1 MHITIKISVSKKV
14 NISKVEARDK
24 GEWQK
29 IFAKYT
35 IAKVSIIYVE
45 FLKTIR
51 KMQKSLIEKT
61 NQANNIIS

>member
-14 NISKVEARDK
+14 NISKVETRDK
-24 GEWQK
+24 VEKQK
-29 IFAKYT
+29 ILAKYT
-35 IAKVSIIYVE
+35 TAKVSIIYME
-45 FLKTIR
+45 FLKTI